1 MNLHISK
8 SKNAESFY
16 ICKSYVKANG
26 STSSMIVRK
35 LGTLEQ
41 LLIER
46 GSTRDDILTWVKNK
60 MKINW
65 DNSYSF
71 DAEDI
76 TYSVEIAKD
85 YLFQDVIYTQ
95 DGLLIPETELELP
108 EAGQYFIRVRA
119 ANEEGNTQDAFDYY
133 VTDEGKQYGMKC
145 IYVTEDGQIEEDIYE
160 E

>member
-1 MNLHISK
+1 MP
-8 SKNAESFY
+8 FY
-16 ICKSYVKANG
+16 IGVPVA
-26 STSSMIVRK
+26 
-35 LGTLEQ
+35 E
-41 LLIER
+41 E
-46 GSTRDDILTWVKNK
+46 NK

-119 ANEEGNTQDAFDYY
+119 TNEEGKTQDAFDYY
-133 VTDEGKQYGMKC
+133 ITDEGKQYGMKC